1 MLDPERLRDF
11 AAYFSFA
18 SFGGF
23 LGHLMRIHERKEK
36 FNWGAVILE
45 SIAAGFVGLIALLL
59 CKALGLSMDW
69 SGVVVGMS
77 GWMGASATLRLI
89 EVLVYNKLGLKPKRR
104 QSDKEERTNGNKN

>member
-1 MLDPERLRDF
+1 MLDLERLKDF
-11 AAYFSFA
+11 VAYFSFA
-18 SFGGF
+18 AFGGF

-59 CKALGLSMDW
+59 CRALGLSMDW
-69 SGVVVGMS
+69 SGVIVGMS

-104 QSDKEERTNGNKN
+104 RTDKEDCDNEN